1 MTVPSRRINYDSVNR
16 QVSKIRSLAEDTR
29 DVANQLNNV
38 MTNTSRVW
46 KSDAANVF
54 LGECEIIRQDI
65 RTTASKMDNLAST
78 VSMVAKNIRDE
89 DDARIA
95 RYYEELSIKPPKY
108 LSLYPTELPGITRN

>member
-46 KSDAANVF
+46 KVMLQMSF
-54 LGECEIIRQDI
+54 R
-65 RTTASKMDNLAST
+65 
-78 VSMVAKNIRDE
+78 
-89 DDARIA
+89 
-95 RYYEELSIKPPKY
+95 
-108 LSLYPTELPGITRN
+108 

>member
-29 DVANQLNNV
+29 DVAMQLNNV
-38 MTNTSRVW
+38 LTNTSRVW
-46 KSDAANVF
+46 KCDAANVF

-95 RYYEELSIKPPKY
+95 RYYEELSRQNQQ
-108 LSLYPTELPGITRN
+108 LQQSN